1 MKSSATIYDSSMPTE
16 QERRGA
22 GRATNL
28 PHITNYTADILQVEN
43 TCLPDGT
50 KEIVDRNATLA
61 TFSEVVS
68 SGYSENDL
76 MLELVELQSESTVT
90 LNLDGNGQPMNSAT
104 WSVIIAKHLR
114 KKSHE
119 YSAKVNALR
128 RERLLLLVGLTSW
141 KYSGRI
147 KTLNKKLYEE
157 TNNPIYDTNR

>member
-1 MKSSATIYDSSMPTE
+1 MKSSATIYDSSMPTQQE
-16 QERRGA
+16 QRGA

-28 PHITNYTADILQVEN
+28 HHITNSTADILQAEN
-43 TCLPDGT
+43 TYQPDGT
-50 KEIVDRNATLA
+50 NEIVDRNATPA
-61 TFSEVVS
+61 TFLEVAS

-76 MLELVELQSESTVT
+76 MLELVELQNESTLT
-90 LNLDGNGQPMNSAT
+90 LNLDENGQPMNSAT
-104 WSVIIAKHLR
+104 WSAIIARHLR

-147 KTLNKKLYEE
+147 RTLNRKLYEE
-157 TNNPIYDTNR
+157 TNNPIYDTDR

>member
-1 MKSSATIYDSSMPTE
+1 MKFSVTTSDLNTPTTL
-16 QERRGA
+16 ERRGA

-28 PHITNYTADILQVEN
+28 HHITNSTVDISQAEN
-43 TCLPDGT
+43 TSLPDGT
-50 KEIVDRNATLA
+50 NEIVDRNATPA

-76 MLELVELQSESTVT
+76 MLELVELQNESTLT
-90 LNLDGNGQPMNSAT
+90 LNLDENGQPMNSVT

-147 KTLNKKLYEE
+147 RTLNRKLYEE
-157 TNNPIYDTNR
+157 TNNPIYDTDR